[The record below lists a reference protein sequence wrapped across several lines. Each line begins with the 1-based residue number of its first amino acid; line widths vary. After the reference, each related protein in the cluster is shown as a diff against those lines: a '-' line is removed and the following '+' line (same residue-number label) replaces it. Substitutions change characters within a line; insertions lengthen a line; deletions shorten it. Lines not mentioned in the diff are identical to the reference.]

1 MEAKAMNKD
10 TMTGADFVCAICH
23 LNAAT
28 LQAWQQIILERLFEQ
43 DETEEC

>member
-1 MEAKAMNKD
+1 MNEGK
-10 TMTGADFVCAICH
+10 MSSVDFVCALAH

-28 LQAWQQIILERLFEQ
+28 LQAWQQIILERLFEE